1 VPTYDFESSPMKT
14 YSQSQMMSSRDRANS
29 FHDIRDRDAEH
40 SAPVAKQRT
49 RHSTLPYGVGSADLT
64 AAKFDMDMKN
74 IIRELEDT
82 GFFHQNDVSSY
93 SAAQSRCVTPAPSV
107 KDAGRDS
114 WVKKKTNLS
123 SQSDVDY
130 KKLALVND
138 DLLKMWEESQAE
150 NTKLRLELSG
160 VRSDLETA
168 RHQLD
173 SAEKKVVK
181 NNAVTDQEKRE
192 KKIVVKKLAEME
204 EELKLLALS
213 ENLTDQTLD
222 QLKSDN
228 TRLRDENTALLRVIA
243 KMSK

>member
-1 VPTYDFESSPMKT
+1 MIVLRKQDLEKLFKEQIESSEAFSLAT
-14 YSQSQMMSSRDRANS
+14 
-29 FHDIRDRDAEH
+29 
-40 SAPVAKQRT
+40 
-49 RHSTLPYGVGSADLT
+49 
-64 AAKFDMDMKN
+64 
-74 IIRELEDT
+74 
-82 GFFHQNDVSSY
+82 
-93 SAAQSRCVTPAPSV
+93 SAAQSRAVTPAPP
-107 KDAGRDS
+107 KERES
-114 WVKKKTNLS
+114 WVKRKTVSNNT
-123 SQSDVDY
+123 SDVDY

-168 RHQLD
+168 KHQLEG
-173 SAEKKVVK
+173 AEKRVMK

-228 TRLRDENTALLRVIA
+228 NRLRSENTALLRVIA